1 MEFVII
7 QNHTPS
13 YKLRLKES
21 LLCLPYMIRFLGLV
35 TDYSAEKS
43 FLLGSL
49 YNQLPIG
56 LNFIIP

>member
-1 MEFVII
+1 M
-7 QNHTPS
+7 QNHTLS

-35 TDYSAEKS
+35 TGNSAEKS
-43 FLLGSL
+43 LLLGSL
-49 YNQLPIG
+49 YNQLPTG